1 MATKN
6 PPKRSNILEQ
16 TLAQPSIYSAPY
28 KYDGCEI
35 PLRVQLYAIEDYV
48 FNNMRFFFVFLFKV
62 ITKEANVRVK
72 VIPKRNGGYIEGR
85 SREAGVIPSR
95 SGY

>member
-1 MATKN
+1 MTDVKFLYGFN
-6 PPKRSNILEQ
+6 F
-16 TLAQPSIYSAPY
+16 TPSRIMFLII
-28 KYDGCEI
+28 C
-35 PLRVQLYAIEDYV
+35 V
-48 FNNMRFFFVFLFKV
+48 FFVFLFKV